1 MKFYANLHTHTTHS
15 DGQYSPTEIASI
27 ALNEGYGAIAAT
39 DHDTITAYPE
49 LKAAC
54 DKIGMECIFGA
65 EFTTLSDEL
74 NRAFHLTAFHF
85 NSEEPR
91 IKEYLRQLSFNE
103 TNQTK
108 TLFERGLREG
118 LIEGITWEEVLEYN
132 KSITWLCNNHVFE
145 AMKAKDLK
153 TDADYLP
160 FYRSVY
166 GSRRKEVPKIY
177 PLKQA
182 KELIALIRDAG
193 GIVLIA
199 HPHEQFGYVDTLV
212 DWGIQG
218 LEVWHPGLNEAEQ
231 RQALRIAK
239 EKKLFI
245 SGGSDHHGLCGGLYK
260 SLERPEESQYFVPPL
275 SQGTTKAFFDEIKTT
290 TLHEDREQWINEY
303 LK

>member
-1 MKFYANLHTHTTHS
+1 MNFYANLHTHSTHS
-15 DGQYSPTEIASI
+15 DGQYSPSQLARV
-27 ALNEGYGAIAAT
+27 AYDEGYKAIAIT

-54 DKIGMECIFGA
+54 EKIGMECIFGT

-85 NSEEPR
+85 DPEEPR

-108 TLFERGLREG
+108 ILFERGLREG
-118 LIEGITWEEVLEYN
+118 LITGITWEEVLEYN
-132 KSITWLCNNHVFE
+132 KTITWLCNNHVFE
-145 AMKAKDLK
+145 AMKAKGLK
-153 TDADYLP
+153 TDEQYLD

-166 GSRRKEVPKIY
+166 GSRRKEVPKVY

-182 KELIALIRDAG
+182 KELISLIREAG
-193 GIVLIA
+193 GIVFIA
-199 HPHEQFGYVDTLV
+199 HPHEQFAYLDTLTA
-212 DWGIQG
+212 WGIQG
-218 LEVWHPGLNEAEQ
+218 LEVWHPGLNEAEKQ
-231 RQALRIAK
+231 EALRIAK

-260 SLERPEESQYFVPPL
+260 AVDNPETSQYYLPPC

-290 TLHEDREQWINEY
+290 TLHADRNEWIDEY